1 MLVLALALLAPLFT
15 SCTAKETYPA
25 PCGYPAGISLGNSS
39 VESIFAGACGG
50 SFGSTGVTVQLR
62 VGQTLTV
69 HFGEDGIATARSL
82 HPKVLE
88 LTEENSNEQRFQA
101 VAPGE
106 SEILYSPPMNEP
118 GVCLD
123 NSGQTM
129 AVPCV
134 VSEVKVTKACSG
146 TEFAGSCKSSAD
158 KGATGSNVSKAEIPP
173 SVAALKAEQ
182 SPFAVMC
189 KPGFFTKA
197 QAQLLAQQFGFI
209 ECFRFSGENLWV
221 VFGDGYPRRT
231 KFPSAGLTRG
241 GEILA
246 LKKCPRSDT
255 ACLDQSAVHNFSRF
269 TVYYPPDT
277 AADSPALLHA
287 TFYGNLLSLSDSRY
301 CSPITFDMTNGKWYP
316 RTARVNLLETSPGT
330 IQSLKAPAPVS
341 GAKALTQKAPPAS
354 VSTC

>member
-1 MLVLALALLAPLFT
+1 MTAKRNLLLILALAFVGPLFT
-15 SCTAKETYPA
+15 SCTAKQSYPA
-25 PCGYPAGISLGNSS
+25 PCGYPAGISLGNNS

-50 SFGSTGVTVQLR
+50 SFGSTGVAVQMR

-69 HFGEDGIATARSL
+69 HFGEHGIATARSL

-106 SEILYSPPMNEP
+106 SEILYSPPINEP

-134 VSEVKVTKACSG
+134 VAEVKVTQSCSG
-146 TEFAGSCKSSAD
+146 ATSAGNCKSSVD
-158 KGATGSNVSKAEIPP
+158 KGATSSNESKAQIPP

-209 ECFRFSGENLWV
+209 ECFRFTGENKWV
-221 VFGDGYPRRT
+221 VFGDGYPRHS
-231 KFPSAGLTRG
+231 KFPSPGITKG
-241 GEILA
+241 GEIVA
-246 LKKCPRSDT
+246 LEKCASSDT
-255 ACLDQSAVHNFSRF
+255 VCLDPSTVHNFANF

-277 AADSPALLHA
+277 AADSPAPDLPKQVHSTML
-287 TFYGNLLSLSDSRY
+287 N
-301 CSPITFDMTNGKWYP
+301 
-316 RTARVNLLETSPGT
+316 RVFS
-330 IQSLKAPAPVS
+330 
-341 GAKALTQKAPPAS
+341 
-354 VSTC
+354 